1 MPLVLI
7 EFVPPEPDPTSVR
20 ALLDAVDRAVRAS
33 GAGEVVEAQVGAD
46 LGRVY
51 VVVEHPDPDAVRRAI
66 SDTRLRLPPADV
78 AEVRLVGSTLDE
90 VKARRRGASY
100 LVEWDFPAGLTMERY
115 LERKR
120 ANSVHYAKVPEV
132 AFLRTYVREDMEKCL
147 CLYDAPDED
156 CVRRA
161 REAVTA
167 PVTRL
172 TRVEEAR

>member
-1 MPLVLI
+1 MPLFLI
-7 EFVPPEPDPTSVR
+7 EARPSVPERPAVEELVATLER
-20 ALLDAVDRAVRAS
+20 ATRQT
-33 GAGEVVEAQVGAD
+33 GGEVLEAHVAAD

-51 VVVEHPDPDAVRRAI
+51 VAVEHPSGEALRGALA
-66 SDTRLRLPPADV
+66 DTRPGLPAAEV
-78 AEVRLVGSTLDE
+78 AEVRLVGATAED
-90 VKARRRGASY
+90 VKARRGGASHI
-100 LVEWDFPAGLTMERY
+100 VEWEFPGGLTMDRY

-132 AFLRTYVREDMEKCL
+132 RFLRTYVREDMDKCL

-161 REAVTA
+161 REAVSA

-172 TRVEEAR
+172 TRIVPP